1 MNKSQISTITSSQ
14 LRRLQTSL
22 LKRIQCQFM
31 TCILS
36 ALFPCS
42 CELNGRGPYYS
53 EAGCEP
59 IRSTELSTG
68 SSALV
73 SVHGRVPQ
81 QFSPYG
87 QLNWNLQQ
95 LHFKSSSIAWTLSFR
110 LTATFPPNW
119 EQRAWFQFPY
129 NDLNVPTTSAFS
141 TIVWISLFDKVEHL
155 TFDFVTLSRNLL
167 PTLMSLYE
175 VTILLLVVAK
185 RLYSW
190 RPIQRIDV
198 SMRCGKDRLSHL
210 FQLM

>member
-1 MNKSQISTITSSQ
+1 
-14 LRRLQTSL
+14 
-22 LKRIQCQFM
+22 M

-53 EAGCEP
+53 EAGREP

-68 SSALV
+68 SSASV

-119 EQRAWFQFPY
+119 EQSAWFQFPY
-129 NDLNVPTTSAFS
+129 NDLNCPTTSAFS
-141 TIVWISLFDKVEHL
+141 TVVWISLFDKVEHL
-155 TFDFVTLSRNLL
+155 TFDFLIYSFQKLVANFD
-167 PTLMSLYE
+167 
-175 VTILLLVVAK
+175 VTIWSYHTSSCRGQTIAQLKAYPKNWCFDAVWK
-185 RLYSW
+185 RQTKPLISV
-190 RPIQRIDV
+190 DV
-198 SMRCGKDRLSHL
+198 TTLPRGTCVCVCVMRERSNEC
-210 FQLM
+210 